1 MLISF
6 SGCTKI
12 QVVSTTKDD
21 PEDKSLTP
29 SLKKIEFQGDL
40 KNKIR
45 VAGIR
50 QGFVNENLLAV
61 QLRLENLTN
70 EEIYLNY
77 KFEWLDGEQFII
89 KDSSIVWSA
98 ILARAGDTVLVRSVA
113 TSSKAKNFNLKIQRA
128 KNP

>member
-12 QVVSTTKDD
+12 QVVSITKDD

-40 KNKIR
+40 ENKIR

-70 EEIYLNY
+70 QEIYLNY

-98 ILARAGDTVLVRSVA
+98 ILARAGETVLVRSVA
-113 TSSKAKNFNLKIQRA
+113 TDSKAKNFNLKIQRA

>member
-12 QVVSTTKDD
+12 QVVSITKDD

-29 SLKKIEFQGDL
+29 SLKKLEFQGDL
-40 KNKIR
+40 ENKIR

-70 EEIYLNY
+70 EKIYLNY

>member
-12 QVVSTTKDD
+12 QVVSITKDD
-21 PEDKSLTP
+21 PEDKSLIP

-40 KNKIR
+40 ENKIR
-45 VAGIR
+45 VSGVR

-70 EEIYLNY
+70 QEIYLNY

-98 ILARAGDTVLVRSVA
+98 ILARAGETVLVRSVA
-113 TSSKAKNFNLKIQRA
+113 TDSKAKNFNLKIQRA

>member
-12 QVVSTTKDD
+12 QVVSITKDD

-40 KNKIR
+40 ENKIR

-50 QGFVNENLLAV
+50 QRFVNENLLAV
-61 QLRLENLTN
+61 QLRLENLTK

>member
-1 MLISF
+1 MSF

-12 QVVSTTKDD
+12 QVVSITKDD

-40 KNKIR
+40 ENKIR

>member
-12 QVVSTTKDD
+12 QVVSITKDD
-21 PEDKSLTP
+21 PENKSLTP

-40 KNKIR
+40 ENKIR

-50 QGFVNENLLAV
+50 QRFVNENLLAV
-61 QLRLENLTN
+61 QLRLENLTK

>member
-12 QVVSTTKDD
+12 QVVSITKDD

-40 KNKIR
+40 ENKIR
-45 VAGIR
+45 VSGVR

-70 EEIYLNY
+70 QEIYLNY

>member
-12 QVVSTTKDD
+12 QVVSITKDD

-40 KNKIR
+40 ENKIR

>member
-12 QVVSTTKDD
+12 QVVSITKDD

-40 KNKIR
+40 ENKIR

-70 EEIYLNY
+70 QEIYLNY

-98 ILARAGDTVLVRSVA
+98 ILARAGETVLVRSVA

>member
-12 QVVSTTKDD
+12 QVVSITKDD

-40 KNKIR
+40 ENKIR

-98 ILARAGDTVLVRSVA
+98 ILARAGDTILVRSVA